1 MSCDSPE
8 VFGSIPLD
16 VIILYLSDISWSC
29 DLLLNSEG
37 TAHLVEYSTS
47 NGRTALPLA
56 L

>member
-29 DLLLNSEG
+29 DLLLNSEDRQLRSLMYQTG
-37 TAHLVEYSTS
+37 WQ
-47 NGRTALPLA
+47 LPRYDT
-56 L
+56 

>member
-16 VIILYLSDISWSC
+16 VIILHLSDISWSC

-37 TAHLVEYSTS
+37 RQLSSLMYHS
-47 NGRTALPLA
+47 GRQLPRLDT
-56 L
+56 

>member
-37 TAHLVEYSTS
+37 RQLPSLMYQT
-47 NGRTALPLA
+47 GRQLPRYDT
-56 L
+56 